1 MQTTMFE
8 RGPTTIV
15 VVLVY
20 GPCNLSRKPRQVLSV
35 ASGEPRGSN
44 RSRVH

>member
-8 RGPTTIV
+8 RGPTAIV

-20 GPCNLSRKPRQVLSV
+20 GPRNLSRKPRQVLSV
-35 ASGEPRGSN
+35 ASGEPHGSN